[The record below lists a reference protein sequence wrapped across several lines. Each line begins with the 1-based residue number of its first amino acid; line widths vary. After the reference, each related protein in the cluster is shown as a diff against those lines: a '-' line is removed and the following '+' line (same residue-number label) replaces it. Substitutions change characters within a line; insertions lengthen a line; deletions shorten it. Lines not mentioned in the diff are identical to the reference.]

1 MIDLFLW
8 TAEEF
13 DLHTQGSAIRRIG
26 YELWLRN
33 LAVGIGNG
41 ENSAQAQAALLEQ
54 RGFSDLVDEHI
65 DWAILQLS
73 KNDRPV
79 IRG

>member
-1 MIDLFLW
+1 MVDLFLW

-13 DLHTQGSAIRRIG
+13 DRHTQGSAIRRIG
-26 YELWLRN
+26 YERWLRN

-41 ENSAQAQAALLEQ
+41 ENTAQAHAALLEQ
-54 RGFSDLVDEHI
+54 RGFSALVDEHI